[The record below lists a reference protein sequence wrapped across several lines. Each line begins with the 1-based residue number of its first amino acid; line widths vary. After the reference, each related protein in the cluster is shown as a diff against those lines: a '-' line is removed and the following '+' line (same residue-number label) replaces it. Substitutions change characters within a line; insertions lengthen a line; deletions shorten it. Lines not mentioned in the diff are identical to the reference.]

1 MAVLFLP
8 TAMGGPAYYPDL
20 DGEVGGHR
28 GYAPSPSMAL
38 GEDVRLL
45 HRGSRRWPAPL
56 AASGAATATAVHTA
70 FVARAA
76 AGDLAAAR
84 FPPPGPDS
92 LASMFRSPRP
102 SSLSLPD
109 YLTQVLSGV
118 GCSPASL
125 VLSVLL
131 LDRAADAPPA
141 AALRMESASACLL
154 ALTAVVLA
162 SKVHDDVYY
171 SNSFY
176 ASVGGVST
184 TELKQLELAFLAS
197 VRFRLHVTPE
207 QYMTME
213 TELLVA
219 VAANPAVAALAA
231 AHGYATGLR
240 ARLAPQPLALLDE
253 AASNV
258 GATGEYVCQGACG
271 GCSDCSDLKFSTV
284 PPVQLL
290 QAYLIGE
297 LMPPPPP
304 IVDVPSSYEQHSGGL
319 RMPLPPSAPTPPPP
333 KPAVALDMWAAG
345 GGGGVGKS
353 GMDGSDG
360 GYGSNAAYTSYSS
373 FVSVSSSTYRQS
385 GMAASGGSIGG
396 AIGCGGSGGVGRSG
410 VGGGGVCWGRA
421 PYGLAVGSYADVE
434 PSRGLGRG
442 APRPSYGAVYGGEAG
457 TGMND
462 SGSCQRSAMDMGDLP
477 RSADAPGLSYT
488 HGGVHMVLSA
498 NEYDH
503 KRRYR
508 VGQEQW
514 QQQEQQQQQQQRMEH
529 DRHVH
534 QMHVQDTAMHNYEQH
549 VQQQQHRELQWQRE
563 HHNFNEVRQP
573 EREIHSPQSL
583 FRCAPPSIARAT
595 GTAEL
600 DRRLDSATQARLLAD
615 QHQLFCGPNGPVAD
629 VHRAPPAPRAG
640 PKTGGD
646 AAWFSRYGAEEPL
659 FSGGMGGP
667 SGPAVAVMPP
677 SAPASHGRGGWDGGA
692 GWGAAGG
699 HQPARVAATGDGDLR
714 GGALL
719 TMPPELVFERWSYRL
734 ERSGDGYAYPSG
746 PVAPPPL
753 RSVSTF

>member
-1 MAVLFLP
+1 
-8 TAMGGPAYYPDL
+8 
-20 DGEVGGHR
+20 
-28 GYAPSPSMAL
+28 MAL
-38 GEDVRLL
+38 GDDTRLY
-45 HRGSRRWPAPL
+45 RRRSRRWPAPL

-84 FPPPGPDS
+84 FPPPGPES

-184 TELKQLELAFLAS
+184 SELKQLELAFLAS

-240 ARLAPQPLALLDE
+240 ARLTPQPLAVLDE
-253 AASNV
+253 VAANV
-258 GATGEYVCQGACG
+258 GAMGEYVCQSACG

-290 QAYLIGE
+290 QAYLVGE

-304 IVDVPSSYEQHSGGL
+304 NVDCQSSYEHHSGGL
-319 RMPLPPSAPTPPPP
+319 RMTLPRSAPTPSAP
-333 KPAVALDMWAAG
+333 KHSVPLDVWAAG
-345 GGGGVGKS
+345 GGGGLTKS
-353 GMDGSDG
+353 VSAMDGSNG
-360 GYGSNAAYTSYSS
+360 GYGGTAPYSSYSS
-373 FVSVSSSTYRQS
+373 FVSVASTAYRQP
-385 GMAASGGSIGG
+385 GMAASSGSIGG
-396 AIGCGGSGGVGRSG
+396 AIGSSGCGGVGRSG
-410 VGGGGVCWGRA
+410 VSGGGAGWGRT
-421 PYGLAVGSYADVE
+421 PYGLAVGSYAEIE
-434 PSRGLGRG
+434 PSRGPERGR
-442 APRPSYGAVYGGEAG
+442 PLPSYGAVYGGEAG
-457 TGMND
+457 
-462 SGSCQRSAMDMGDLP
+462 SGIDDGGSRQRCTMEVADLP
-477 RSADAPGLSYT
+477 RSADGSRLSYP
-488 HGGVHMVLSA
+488 HSGVHMLLSS

-508 VGQEQW
+508 VEQEQW
-514 QQQEQQQQQQQRMEH
+514 QQQQRMEH
-529 DRHVH
+529 NRHVH
-534 QMHVQDTAMHNYEQH
+534 QMHVEDSAMRNYEQH
-549 VQQQQHRELQWQRE
+549 VQLHQQPELQWLRE
-563 HHNFNEVRQP
+563 HQTIS
-573 EREIHSPQSL
+573 ERRPLERDVHSPRSMY
-583 FRCAPPSIARAT
+583 RCAPSSMSRVA
-595 GTAEL
+595 GTVEVDA
-600 DRRLDSATQARLLAD
+600 RLDSVTHARLLAD
-615 QHQLFCGPNGPVAD
+615 QHQMFCGRDGPVAD
-629 VHRAPPAPRAG
+629 DLRAPLAPRAR
-640 PKTGGD
+640 PKPGGD

-659 FSGGMGGP
+659 FSGGTGGP
-667 SGPAVAVMPP
+667 PGPVVTGIPP
-677 SAPASHGRGGWDGGA
+677 SAPASHGRGGWDGAA
-692 GWGAAGG
+692 GWGAAGER
-699 HQPARVAATGDGDLR
+699 QPARTASGDGDGR
-714 GGALL
+714 GGSTLN
-719 TMPPELVFERWSYRL
+719 MPPERLMDRWSYRL
-734 ERSGDGYAYPSG
+734 ELSGDGFGYPSG

>member
-1 MAVLFLP
+1 MAVLFLLA
-8 TAMGGPAYYPDL
+8 AMGGPSYYPDL

-28 GYAPSPSMAL
+28 GYAPPPSVAL
-38 GEDVRLL
+38 GEGTRSHL
-45 HRGSRRWPAPL
+45 RGSRRWPAPL

-184 TELKQLELAFLAS
+184 SELKQLELAFLAS

-240 ARLAPQPLALLDE
+240 ARLTPQPLAILDE
-253 AASNV
+253 APVNV
-258 GATGEYVCQGACG
+258 GTTGEYVCQGACG

-290 QAYLIGE
+290 QAYLVGE

-304 IVDVPSSYEQHSGGL
+304 NVDGHSSYEHHSGGL
-319 RMPLPPSAPTPPPP
+319 RMPLPRSAPTPPPP
-333 KPAVALDMWAAG
+333 KHSVPLDVWATG
-345 GGGGVGKS
+345 GGGGLAKS
-353 GMDGSDG
+353 GSGIDGSDG
-360 GYGSNAAYTSYSS
+360 GYSGNAAYTSYSS
-373 FVSVSSSTYRQS
+373 FVSVASTAYRQS
-385 GMAASGGSIGG
+385 GMAASNGSIGG
-396 AIGCGGSGGVGRSG
+396 VIGSVSCGGVGRSN
-410 VGGGGVCWGRA
+410 VSGGGAGWGRT
-421 PYGLAVGSYADVE
+421 PYGLAVGSYAEVE
-434 PSRGLGRG
+434 PSRGPERGR
-442 APRPSYGAVYGGEAG
+442 PLPSYGAVYGGEPVS
-457 TGMND
+457 GMD
-462 SGSCQRSAMDMGDLP
+462 GGGPRQRCTMEVADLP
-477 RSADAPGLSYT
+477 RSADGSRLSYS
-488 HGGVHMVLSA
+488 HSGVHMVLSSD
-498 NEYDH
+498 EYDH

-508 VGQEQW
+508 VDQEQW
-514 QQQEQQQQQQQRMEH
+514 QQQQQQQRMEH
-529 DRHVH
+529 NRHVH
-534 QMHVQDTAMHNYEQH
+534 QMHVEDSAMRNYEQH
-549 VQQQQHRELQWQRE
+549 VQLHQQRE
-563 HHNFNEVRQP
+563 MLWLRDHQSINERPQL
-573 EREIHSPQSL
+573 ERDVHSPQSMY
-583 FRCAPPSIARAT
+583 RCAPSSVSRAA
-595 GTAEL
+595 GTVEVDA
-600 DRRLDSATQARLLAD
+600 RLDSMTQARLLAD
-615 QHQLFCGPNGPVAD
+615 QHQLFCGRDGPVAD
-629 VHRAPPAPRAG
+629 VHRAPSAPRAR
-640 PKTGGD
+640 PKPSGD
-646 AAWFSRYGAEEPL
+646 TAWFSRYGAEEPL
-659 FSGGMGGP
+659 FSGGVGGP
-667 SGPAVAVMPP
+667 PGPVVTGVPP
-677 SAPASHGRGGWDGGA
+677 VAPASHGRGGWDGAA
-692 GWGAAGG
+692 GWGAAGER
-699 HQPARVAATGDGDLR
+699 HPTRAATGDGDAR
-714 GGALL
+714 GGSTLN
-719 TMPPELVFERWSYRL
+719 MPPERLMDRWSYRL
-734 ERSGDGYAYPSG
+734 ELNGDGFGYPSG

>member
-1 MAVLFLP
+1 
-8 TAMGGPAYYPDL
+8 
-20 DGEVGGHR
+20 
-28 GYAPSPSMAL
+28 MAL
-38 GEDVRLL
+38 GEDARL
-45 HRGSRRWPAPL
+45 HRRGSRRWPAPL

-184 TELKQLELAFLAS
+184 SELKQLELAFLAS

-219 VAANPAVAALAA
+219 VAANPPVAALAT

-253 AASNV
+253 AAANV
-258 GATGEYVCQGACG
+258 GATGEYVCQGGCG

-304 IVDVPSSYEQHSGGL
+304 NVDGPASYEQHSGGL

-333 KPAVALDMWAAG
+333 KSAVALDMWAAG
-345 GGGGVGKS
+345 GGGGMGKS

-360 GYGSNAAYTSYSS
+360 GYGSDAAYTSYSS
-373 FVSVSSSTYRQS
+373 FVNVSSTTYRQS
-385 GMAASGGSIGG
+385 GMAASGASIGG
-396 AIGCGGSGGVGRSG
+396 AIGSGDSGGVGRSG
-410 VGGGGVCWGRA
+410 VGGGGACWGRA
-421 PYGLAVGSYADVE
+421 PYGLAVGSYAEVE
-434 PSRGLGRG
+434 PSRGPERG
-442 APRPSYGAVYGGEAG
+442 PPPPSYGAVYGGEAG
-457 TGMND
+457 GGVD
-462 SGSCQRSAMDMGDLP
+462 DIGSRPRCAMDVGDLP
-477 RSADAPGLSYT
+477 RSADGSRLSYI
-488 HGGVHMVLSA
+488 HGGVHMVLSS
-498 NEYDH
+498 NEYNH
-503 KRRYR
+503 KHRYR
-508 VGQEQW
+508 VDQEQW
-514 QQQEQQQQQQQRMEH
+514 QQQQQQQRMDH

-534 QMHVQDTAMHNYEQH
+534 QMHVQDAAMQEYGKH

-563 HHNFNEVRQP
+563 HPIFNEARHL
-573 EREIHSPQSL
+573 EREIHSPHSL
-583 FRCAPPSIARAT
+583 YRCAPPSITRAA

-600 DRRLDSATQARLLAD
+600 GRRLDSAAQARLLAD
-615 QHQLFCGPNGPVAD
+615 QHQLFCGRDGPVAD

-640 PKTGGD
+640 PKTSGD

-659 FSGGMGGP
+659 FSGGVGGP
-667 SGPAVAVMPP
+667 PGPVVTVVPP
-677 SAPASHGRGGWDGGA
+677 AAPASHGRGGWDGAA
-692 GWGAAGG
+692 GWGAAGER
-699 HQPARVAATGDGDLR
+699 QPARAATGDGELR
-714 GGALL
+714 GGGLL
-719 TMPPELVFERWSYRL
+719 SIPPERLMERWSYRL
-734 ERSGDGYAYPSG
+734 ELSGDGYGYPSG